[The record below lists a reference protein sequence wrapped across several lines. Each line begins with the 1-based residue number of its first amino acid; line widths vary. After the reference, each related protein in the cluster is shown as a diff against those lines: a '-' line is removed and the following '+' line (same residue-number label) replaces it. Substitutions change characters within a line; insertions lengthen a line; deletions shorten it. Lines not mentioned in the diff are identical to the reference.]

1 MQTRRRLDAWKEI
14 ASYLGRDVTTV
25 RRWEKQE
32 GLPVHRHLHRKL
44 GSVYAYSDEIDAW
57 WRRRSTELSAPEP
70 APQLQPKPAPQHVP
84 QRVGDAAPKPGAAY
98 VRNGA
103 AGFAVSAAVLWLV
116 VAMLTMTSSHV
127 WMPPVRAENPRVH
140 RVALSAPD
148 GTLVDSLALSPDGLD
163 VVFAA
168 NDKVGSHLWIR
179 RVEST
184 VARRLEG
191 TGGASFPFW
200 APDGRSLGFFAG
212 GRLKRITV
220 VTREVVDLAAAPNGR
235 GGTWSDQNE
244 IVYAPDDGAAL
255 WRVPAAGG
263 PVAALTTVG
272 RETVEGHAWPEFLPG
287 GRQLLYTDYVSHRQ
301 RHGVYVLDME
311 TGRKWRIVPSYTSA
325 VYVPTGHLLFANR
338 DGALVAQRFNPATHT
353 PSGLPVTVADRVVLR
368 YGIGHRIDVS
378 VSRTG
383 VIAARSA
390 DEVQNTVAVADRTG
404 RVVRTL
410 GAPAFHSNP
419 ILSPDG
425 KRILAT
431 VATDLTGSSNL
442 WMFDLNGGAGSRATF
457 GSKWDGAPV
466 WSPDGQRIIFAS
478 LRNKQSGLYEKKL
491 GAGTDDPILSSGR
504 MQMPDSWSR
513 DGRYLTYQ
521 TMGQGTRF
529 DVWAWD
535 MTGERRTFPLL
546 ASAANEGH
554 SQISPDGR
562 FVAYTS
568 DESGRFEVY
577 VKPFPSG
584 DEKWVVSSQGGVE
597 PRWRADGHEL
607 TYIAADRMLTA
618 VSVTTTPG
626 FQRGLATPLFNSQAE
641 YLWQDTRNH
650 YDVTPDGRHFVIM
663 SPAADQRVAA
673 FTLIVNW
680 R

>member
-1 MQTRRRLDAWKEI
+1 VETRRRLDAWKEI

-25 RRWEKQE
+25 RRWEKRE

-57 WRRRSTELSAPEP
+57 WRRRSEPQAQP
-70 APQLQPKPAPQHVP
+70 APHQVP
-84 QRVGDAAPKPGAAY
+84 QP
-98 VRNGA
+98 NGT
-103 AGFAVSAAVLWLV
+103 AGFAASAAVLWLV
-116 VAMLTMTSSHV
+116 VALLTMTSSHV
-127 WMPPVRAENPRVH
+127 WMPPVRPENPRIH
-140 RVALSAPD
+140 RVALTAPD

-163 VVFAA
+163 VAFAA
-168 NDKVGSHLWIR
+168 SDRTGSHLWIR

-235 GGTWSDQNE
+235 GGTWSDQDE
-244 IVYAPDDGAAL
+244 IVYAPDDRAAL
-255 WRVPAAGG
+255 RRVPAGGG
-263 PVAALTTVG
+263 PVAALTTLG

-287 GRQLLYTDYVSHRQ
+287 GRQLLYTDYVSDRD
-301 RHGVYVLDME
+301 RHGVYVLDVE
-311 TGRKWRIVPSYTSA
+311 TGSKWRIVPSYTSA
-325 VYVPTGHLLFANR
+325 VYVPTGHLLYANK
-338 DGALVAQRFNPATHT
+338 DGALVAQRFSPDTHT

-383 VIAARSA
+383 LIAARSA
-390 DEVQNTVAVADRTG
+390 DEVQNTLAVADRTG

-410 GAPAFHSNP
+410 GTPAFHSNP
-419 ILSPDG
+419 TLSPDG
-425 KRILAT
+425 RQVLAS
-431 VATDLTGSSNL
+431 VATDMTASLNL
-442 WMFDLNGGAGSRATF
+442 WMFDLKGGDGSRTTF
-457 GSKWDGAPV
+457 GAKWDWAPV
-466 WSPDGQRIIFAS
+466 WSTDGQRIIFAS
-478 LRNKQSGLYEKKL
+478 LRDKQLGLYEQKL
-491 GAGTDDPILSSGR
+491 GSGADVPILSAPR
-504 MQMPDSWSR
+504 MQMPESWSR

-535 MTGERRTFPLL
+535 LTGERRSFPLL
-546 ASAANEGH
+546 ASEANEGH

-562 FVAYTS
+562 FIAYTS

-584 DEKWVVSSQGGVE
+584 PEKWPVSSYGGVE
-597 PRWRADGHEL
+597 PRWRADGGEL
-607 TYIAADRMLTA
+607 YYIAADRTLTA

-626 FQRGLATPLFNSQAE
+626 FQRGQATPLFNSQAE

-673 FTLIVNW
+673 FTLIMNW